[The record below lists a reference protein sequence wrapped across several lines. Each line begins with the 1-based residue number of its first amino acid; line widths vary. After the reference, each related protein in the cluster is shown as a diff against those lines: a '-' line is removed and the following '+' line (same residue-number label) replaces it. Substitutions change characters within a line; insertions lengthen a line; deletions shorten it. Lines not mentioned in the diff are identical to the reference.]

1 MRREEIRQPLMIASL
16 KMNKPFLVKY
26 EWKDFDNTSE
36 LTSFQKHRIKN
47 LSKDMVKTAIQKIID
62 QSVEDRED
70 RREEL
75 DAHEDMTNPFNL
87 DIGGQG

>member
-1 MRREEIRQPLMIASL
+1 MSSTFVE
-16 KMNKPFLVKY
+16 Y
-26 EWKDFDNTSE
+26 DWKDFDNTTE

-47 LSKDMVKTAIQKIID
+47 ISEDMVKTAIQKIIN
-62 QSVEDRED
+62 QTVEARED

-75 DAHEDMTNPFNL
+75 NAHGDAENPFRL

>member
-1 MRREEIRQPLMIASL
+1 MTASL

-26 EWKDFDNTSE
+26 EWKDFNNTSE
-36 LTSFQKHRIKN
+36 LTSFQKHRIKT
-47 LSKDMVKTAIQKIID
+47 LYEDRVKTIIQKTID
-62 QSVEDRED
+62 QSVEERTD

-75 DAHEDMTNPFNL
+75 DAHEDTTNPFNL